1 MKLSKFPAKEKEKE
15 ARKVEKWEKRTLQKV
30 EVKTAVSHLNQTMI
44 SQFCFLYMPE
54 LRKLISCI
62 WIRRLRSVQP
72 VNDFVASFNS

>member
-1 MKLSKFPAKEKEKE
+1 MKLSKYPAKKKEKE
-15 ARKVEKWEKRTLQKV
+15 ARKVQKWERRKQKV
-30 EVKTAVSHLNQTMI
+30 KANTAVSHLNQTMI

-72 VNDFVASFNS
+72 VNDFAASFNS

>member
-1 MKLSKFPAKEKEKE
+1 MKLSKCPAKKKE
-15 ARKVEKWEKRTLQKV
+15 ARKVEKWEKRKQKV
-30 EVKTAVSHLNQTMI
+30 KVKTAVSNLNQTMI

>member
-1 MKLSKFPAKEKEKE
+1 MKLSKCPAKKKEKE
-15 ARKVEKWEKRTLQKV
+15 ARKVEKWEKRKQKV

-54 LRKLISCI
+54 LCKLISCI
-62 WIRRLRSVQP
+62 WIGRLRSVQP

>member
-1 MKLSKFPAKEKEKE
+1 MKLSKYPAKKKEKE
-15 ARKVEKWEKRTLQKV
+15 ARKVQKWERRKQKV
-30 EVKTAVSHLNQTMI
+30 KANTAVSHLNQTMI

>member
-1 MKLSKFPAKEKEKE
+1 MKLSKYPAKKKEKE
-15 ARKVEKWEKRTLQKV
+15 ARKVQKWERRKQKV
-30 EVKTAVSHLNQTMI
+30 KANTAVSHLNQTMI

-72 VNDFVASFNS
+72 VNDFVARFNS